1 MNRSLAPALY
11 SRLLESLS
19 SSCSFRN
26 DDLVFSFV
34 YFTSG
39 RSKRLIFIVSINPP
53 KIQILY
59 RMWNIEFVQSGT
71 NFAQFIRIKKNKE
84 VAKIWGL

>member
-1 MNRSLAPALY
+1 MNRSLAPLY

-39 RSKRLIFIVSINPP
+39 GSKRLIFIVSINPP

-59 RMWNIEFVQSGT
+59 RIKFVQSGK
-71 NFAQFIRIKKNKE
+71 NFAQFIRIKEN
-84 VAKIWGL
+84 